1 VSNTGAAPTTAFL
14 RDNVLMSG
22 KGIIHLQEN
31 VLLRAR
37 NNVAASLGSAVLFD
51 VNRPTVAMTHVID
64 HNTFAARHAIFAFR
78 AGAEFKAA
86 GAVALHTSSNAFLT
100 PFADAV
106 DQRALVRVSADW
118 IRSGRWSW
126 QGRYNVYDN
135 RLHAFLAP
143 AARTITGKQLLRDWQ
158 NTWGQTAEFEAN
170 PLETNPFGKG
180 IVADTPT
187 ISNLP
192 GMLDRFALPRTI
204 RGDPEQTPPGADL
217 WNLGLL
223 KKKG

>member
-1 VSNTGAAPTTAFL
+1 
-14 RDNVLMSG
+14 
-22 KGIIHLQEN
+22 
-31 VLLRAR
+31 
-37 NNVAASLGSAVLFD
+37 
-51 VNRPTVAMTHVID
+51 
-64 HNTFAARHAIFAFR
+64 
-78 AGAEFKAA
+78 
-86 GAVALHTSSNAFLT
+86 
-100 PFADAV
+100 
-106 DQRALVRVSADW
+106 VRVSADW